1 MNFFSY
7 ERQVCDSESYHIP
20 AFILLYEK
28 IIDKFSF
35 WVGFG
40 MKNGN
45 IYNESTL
52 ILKFFIT
59 LGEKNSKIINVYII
73 EG

>member
-35 WVGFG
+35 WGR
-40 MKNGN
+40 
-45 IYNESTL
+45 IWY
-52 ILKFFIT
+52 
-59 LGEKNSKIINVYII
+59 EKWKYI
-73 EG
+73 